1 MPGRKVL
8 AFPKKK
14 SSDTRKCLRQFAG
27 SQCSKWEPYEP
38 DCGARFG
45 TVFIDLR
52 RCGLGLVVP
61 QVLRSSVSRRHIKQQ
76 LRTH

>member
-27 SQCSKWEPYEP
+27 SQCSKWKPYEP
-38 DCGARFG
+38 DCAARLAQLSLISG
-45 TVFIDLR
+45 GV
-52 RCGLGLVVP
+52 GLGLVVP